1 MLESK
6 RWSIHALPF
15 PCFSVELK
23 DGRTERIMF
32 FSERPEDYVFFM
44 SCTDMKNSPF
54 ACRDSYYVT
63 LDSAHDPP
71 NQFPWGDA
79 ARELESKMDLTFEDP
94 RFIFNFVL
102 LRKYL

>member
-1 MLESK
+1 
-6 RWSIHALPF
+6 
-15 PCFSVELK
+15 
-23 DGRTERIMF
+23 MF

-94 RFIFNFVL
+94 RFIFNLVL